1 MKHLFG
7 LLFALLFTINGA
19 AAQSADA
26 VFYMEMDT
34 LGGGIRAGQE
44 YDLYYKS
51 RIPFD
56 SVSPPAFD
64 ARIEVVKGPC
74 RGAGAAARSRTAGRA
89 PAPAKGSA
97 TGYVS
102 PVKEWSNSPRP
113 ASKKAAGST

>member
-1 MKHLFG
+1 MNLLFR

-51 RIPFD
+51 AIPFD
-56 SVSPPAFD
+56 SVSPGVLE
-64 ARIEVVKGPC
+64 ARIVVIKGPRRW
-74 RGAGAAARSRTAGRA
+74 RGCSYTL
-89 PAPAKGSA
+89 
-97 TGYVS
+97 
-102 PVKEWSNSPRP
+102 
-113 ASKKAAGST
+113 